1 MSDDIV
7 TRARELGK
15 LLQAEGQPASIIIG
29 SLADEIERLR
39 SAAPTQDAY
48 DAACKALWDHR
59 VRADTMTALV
69 RDLAM
74 AVDNVLHMD
83 LSGAPFIF
91 ATSEETQ
98 RLLVA
103 VLKFRDMSDD
113 LSLARVASVSS
124 DIDADRARL
133 LHWQQCYNSL
143 WEVKLAFEKE
153 HNLALAALV
162 RAETAE
168 RQLTEAVKL
177 LAAIKGRYL
186 NGYRYEIEKRLDDFF
201 AQQEPNDA

>member
-15 LLQAEGQPASIIIG
+15 LLQAEGQLASIIIG

-48 DAACKALWDHR
+48 NAACKALWDHR
-59 VRADTMTALV
+59 IRADAMTALV

-103 VLKFRDMSDD
+103 VLKFRDSQ
-113 LSLARVASVSS
+113 V
-124 DIDADRARL
+124 
-133 LHWQQCYNSL
+133 
-143 WEVKLAFEKE
+143 
-153 HNLALAALV
+153 
-162 RAETAE
+162 T
-168 RQLTEAVKL
+168 T
-177 LAAIKGRYL
+177 
-186 NGYRYEIEKRLDDFF
+186 
-201 AQQEPNDA
+201 